1 MRAVVIGDIAILL
14 AFILGHIYAVQWLI
28 NLTLF
33 LLWLACILTFAY
45 YLRPW
50 SKITVAIPY
59 PYVFRLYALI
69 YDLTALFTILYFDYY
84 LLSIFYIHHL
94 IVGDLFRH
102 YKITQEKQHDN
113 KRNR

>member
-14 AFILGHIYAVQWLI
+14 AFILGHMYSIQWLI
-28 NLTLF
+28 SLTLF
-33 LLWLACILTFAY
+33 LLWLACVLTFAY

-50 SKITVAIPY
+50 PKIPVAIPY
-59 PYVFRLYALI
+59 PYTFRVYALI
-69 YDLTALFTILYFDYY
+69 YDLTTLSTILYFDYY
-84 LLSIFYIHHL
+84 LLSVFYIHHL

-113 KRNR
+113 KRNS

>member
-1 MRAVVIGDIAILL
+1 MRAIVIGDIAILL
-14 AFILGHIYAVQWLI
+14 AFILGHAYAVQWLVS
-28 NLTLF
+28 LALF

-45 YLRPW
+45 YLLPW
-50 SKITVAIPY
+50 SKITVSIPY

-69 YDLTALFTILYFDYY
+69 YDLTTLSTILYFDYY

-102 YKITQEKQHDN
+102 YKITQEKTND
-113 KRNR
+113 R